1 MPEFQNTHAL
11 PPAGLFR
18 RLGAI
23 VSDLLVVV
31 GLLLLSTLVLFLPVL
46 HLLLG
51 KKAMVPSEVGWAWY
65 SIYLLTM
72 LTIWFGFCGYF
83 WTRSGQTIGMRA
95 WRIRVETEQ
104 ATLVTWQQALQRW
117 LCANISWLPSLLLLM
132 AAERFGSITL
142 KYMGQ
147 GLSLLGVVAWLV
159 MYLDPQRRTWHD
171 RVSKTRVTKL
181 PKL

>member
-1 MPEFQNTHAL
+1 M
-11 PPAGLFR
+11 
-18 RLGAI
+18 I
-23 VSDLLVVV
+23 SDSLVVV
-31 GLLLLSTLVLFLPVL
+31 GLLLLSTFILFMPVL

-51 KKAMVPSEVGWAWY
+51 KEAMVPSEVGWVWY
-65 SIYLLTM
+65 SIYLATM
-72 LTIWFGFCGYF
+72 LTVWFGFCGYF

-104 ATLVTWQQALQRW
+104 ATRVTWLQALQRW
-117 LCANISWLPSLLLLM
+117 LFATIPWLPCFLLLM
-132 AAERFGSITL
+132 AAERFGSIAL

-171 RVSKTRVTKL
+171 RLSKTRVTKL